1 MSDPAQYYVGVD
13 LGGTKI
19 LALVVTIEGEVLSRA
34 KRTTNTTDGEPIAD
48 QIAAAIDDALDEA
61 DLNAAG
67 LTGIGVAIP
76 GVVDSQTGYMMTV
89 PNLEID
95 DPKMVDVL
103 RDRYDLP
110 VAMANDVNLGTLA
123 ECWLGAGK
131 GSDSAVGIFVGTGIG
146 GGVVI
151 DGRMRTGE
159 EDMAGEL
166 GHMVL
171 MVDGPVC
178 GCGNLGC
185 FEALASRTAIER
197 DIRAAL
203 DEGRESCVLDFE
215 KEGRLKSGA
224 LAKALDLGD
233 ELVTEILARDAHLL
247 AQGVLTIRH
256 LLDPELIIFGGGVI
270 EACGEFLMPLIE
282 EEVRADNMRGSRDS
296 LRLVVSE
303 LGDDAVALGAAAFA
317 RAEIDGLSLDQFD
330 AHTLDDEDDEDDEVA
345 YPRIDHIEF
354 GAVVIDGKEL
364 GRDVHINARGKVRKR
379 KKKRLRK
386 TYGTSHVV
394 DGKEIAKVC
403 KGNPELV
410 IIGRGFEELVSLTDD
425 AREYLDT
432 LGIDCALLPSPEAA
446 ELYNAT
452 IGPKALI
459 LHVTC

>member
-1 MSDPAQYYVGVD
+1 MTDPAQHYVGVD

-19 LALVVTIEGEVLSRA
+19 LALVVTVEGEVLSRA
-34 KRTTNTTDGEPIAD
+34 KRSTTTGDEPISD

-61 DLNAAG
+61 G
-67 LTGIGVAIP
+67 LSVDGIAGIGVAIP

-89 PNLEID
+89 PNLDID
-95 DPKMVDVL
+95 DPQMVDVL

-131 GSDSAVGIFVGTGIG
+131 GADSAVGIFVGTGIG

-159 EDMAGEL
+159 EDMAGEI

-171 MVDGPVC
+171 MVDGLVC

-203 DEGRESCVLDFE
+203 DEGRESCVMDFA

-224 LAKALDLGD
+224 LAKALEAGD
-233 ELVTEILARDAHLL
+233 ELVTEVLTRDAHLL

-282 EEVRADNMRGSRDS
+282 EEVRDDCMHGSRDS

-303 LGDDAVALGAAAFA
+303 LGDDAVALGAAVFA
-317 RAEIDGLSLDQFD
+317 RAEIDGLSLDQFE
-330 AHTLDDEDDEDDEVA
+330 AQTLDDDDDEVA

-354 GAVVIDGKEL
+354 GAVVIDGKEIA
-364 GRDVHINARGKVRKR
+364 RDVHITGSGKLRKR

-403 KGNPELV
+403 KGNPALV

-432 LGIDCALLPSPEAA
+432 LGIDYALLPSPEAV
-446 ELYNAT
+446 ELYNET
-452 IGPKALI
+452 TGPKALI

>member
-1 MSDPAQYYVGVD
+1 MSNPGQHYVGVD

-19 LALVVTIEGEVLSRA
+19 LALVVTVEGEIISRA
-34 KRTTNTTDGEPIAD
+34 KRSTKTDGEPITD
-48 QIAAAIDDALDEA
+48 QIATAIDDALAEA
-61 DLNAAG
+61 GMSADAIA
-67 LTGIGVAIP
+67 GIGVAIP
-76 GVVDSQTGYMMTV
+76 GVVDSQTGYIMTV
-89 PNLEID
+89 PNLDID
-95 DPKMVDVL
+95 DPEMVDVL

-131 GSDSAVGIFVGTGIG
+131 GADSAVGIFVGTGIG
-146 GGVVI
+146 GGVVV
-151 DGRMRTGE
+151 DGRMRTGD
-159 EDMAGEL
+159 EDMAGEI

-197 DIRAAL
+197 DIRAVL
-203 DEGRESCVLDFE
+203 DEGRESCVMDFA
-215 KEGRLKSGA
+215 KEGRIKAGA
-224 LAKALDLGD
+224 LAKALEAGD
-233 ELVTEILARDAHLL
+233 ELVTEVLTRDAHLL

-270 EACGEFLMPLIE
+270 EACGEFMMPLIE

-296 LRLVVSE
+296 LRLAVSE
-303 LGDDAVALGAAAFA
+303 LGDDAVALGAAAFS

-330 AHTLDDEDDEDDEVA
+330 AHTLDDEDNEVA

-354 GAVVIDGKEL
+354 GAVVIDGKQL
-364 GRDVHINARGKVRKR
+364 ARDIHVTAGGKVRKR

-386 TYGTSHVV
+386 TYGTSHVI
-394 DGKEIAKVC
+394 DGKEIARVC

-410 IIGRGFEELVSLTDD
+410 VIGRGFEELVSLTDD

-432 LGIDCALLPSPEAA
+432 LGIDYALLPSPDAV

-452 IGPKALI
+452 TGPKALI

>member
-1 MSDPAQYYVGVD
+1 MTDPAQHYVGVD

-19 LALVVTIEGEVLSRA
+19 LALVVTVEGEVLSRA
-34 KRTTNTTDGEPIAD
+34 KRSTTTGDEPISD

-61 DLNAAG
+61 G
-67 LTGIGVAIP
+67 LSVDGIAGIGVAIP

-89 PNLEID
+89 PNLDID
-95 DPKMVDVL
+95 DPQMVDVL

-131 GSDSAVGIFVGTGIG
+131 GADSAVGIFVGTGIG

-159 EDMAGEL
+159 EDMAGEI

-203 DEGRESCVLDFE
+203 DEGRESCVMDFA

-224 LAKALDLGD
+224 LAKALEAGD
-233 ELVTEILARDAHLL
+233 ELVTEVLTRDAHLL

-282 EEVRADNMRGSRDS
+282 EEVRDDCMRGSRDS

-303 LGDDAVALGAAAFA
+303 LGDDAVALGAAVFA
-317 RAEIDGLSLDQFD
+317 RAEIDGLSLDQFE
-330 AHTLDDEDDEDDEVA
+330 AQTLDDDDDEVA

-354 GAVVIDGKEL
+354 GAVVIDGKEIA
-364 GRDVHINARGKVRKR
+364 RDVHITGSGKLRKR

-403 KGNPELV
+403 KGNPALV

-432 LGIDCALLPSPEAA
+432 LGIDYALLPSPEAV
-446 ELYNAT
+446 ELYNET
-452 IGPKALI
+452 TGPKALI